1 MGHNQIPFSQERAGP
16 TLVLYLRAKMKFSSE
31 SYPVLIGQNGPLNG
45 ERWVIRGPVVIGRD
59 EGCDIKIPDRKISRR
74 HAQLRPSPDGI
85 VLEDLG
91 SKNGTHHNGQKL
103 KGSVTLI
110 DGDTL
115 QIALAQKFTFL
126 SSDATI
132 PLDFGMLEQA
142 DSIEQQL
149 KLDKRSRRIW
159 ISGRELT
166 PPLSVAQFT
175 MLELLYSRDG
185 LVVSRR
191 ELVET
196 IWSEEEAYGVSDQA
210 LDALVRRLRD
220 RLAELDREHEYVVTV
235 RGHGLRLDNP
245 PR

>member
-1 MGHNQIPFSQERAGP
+1 M
-16 TLVLYLRAKMKFSSE
+16 
-31 SYPVLIGQNGPLNG
+31 
-45 ERWVIRGPVVIGRD
+45 VIGRD
-59 EGCDIKIPDRKISRR
+59 EECDIMIPDRKISRR
-74 HAQLRPSPDGI
+74 HAQLRPVSEGI
-85 VLEDLG
+85 ALEDLG
-91 SKNGTHHNGQKL
+91 SKNGTHHNGQQL
-103 KGSVTLI
+103 KGNVILT

-132 PLDFGMLEQA
+132 PLDFEMPAQTPGAEK
-142 DSIEQQL
+142 QL
-149 KLDKRSRRIW
+149 KLDKRSRRVW
-159 ISGRELT
+159 IRGQELT

-175 MLELLYSRDG
+175 MMELLYSRDG

-196 IWSEEEAYGVSDQA
+196 IWGEEEAYGVSDQA

-220 RLAELDREHEYVVTV
+220 RLATLDSEHEYVVTV

-245 PR
+245 A

>member
-1 MGHNQIPFSQERAGP
+1 
-16 TLVLYLRAKMKFSSE
+16 MKLSSE
-31 SYPVLIGQNGPLNG
+31 SYPILIGQNGPLNG
-45 ERWVIRGPVVIGRD
+45 ERWVIRGPLVIGRD
-59 EGCDIKIPDRKISRR
+59 EDCDIMIPDRKISRR
-74 HAQLRPSPDGI
+74 HAQLRPGPEGI
-85 VLEDLG
+85 LLEDLD
-91 SKNGTHHNGQKL
+91 SKNGTHHNGQQL
-103 KGSVTLI
+103 KGSVALI

-132 PLDFGMLEQA
+132 PLEFEMPSQA
-142 DSIEQQL
+142 PEVQKLL
-149 KLDKRSRRIW
+149 KLDKRSRRVW
-159 ISGRELT
+159 IKGNELT

-175 MLELLYSRDG
+175 MMDLLFSRDG

-196 IWSEEEAYGVSDQA
+196 IWGEEEAYGVSDQA

-220 RLAELDREHEYVVTV
+220 RLAALDAAHEYIVTV

-245 PR
+245 PV